1 MYFCYVDESGDTGLY
16 QQSSGKGLASKYFIM
31 SGLIVPSDNWKNSL
45 DYLKSFRRTLAAEA
59 FLPYDVEFHCS
70 ELVDAHKT
78 KAYTQVKIEDR
89 WKLISRFAEKIGE
102 FGSFSIINVVIN
114 KETSTLSPADYLTSA
129 VTRMYQLFD
138 DYLKT
143 KEANGIVFFDR
154 SSEKTIT
161 THVRKLLNTGSSGV
175 VIPGV
180 RIARIIEDPIAR
192 VSHESIFIQ
201 AADLIAYTLKEKEFG
216 EASRKKYNADRI
228 FINKLNQRV
237 HVAAGATTGISY
249 L

>member
-1 MYFCYVDESGDTGLY
+1 MYFCYVDESGDTGEYLNTA
-16 QQSSGKGLASKYFIM
+16 GKGLASSYFIL

-59 FLPYDVEFHCS
+59 YLPYDVEFHCS

-78 KAYTQVKIEDR
+78 KAYTQIKIEDR
-89 WKLISRFAEKIGE
+89 WKLIARFAEKIGS

-114 KETSTLSPADYLTSA
+114 KQTSGIAPADYLTSA
-129 VTRMYQLFD
+129 VTKIYQMFD
-138 DYLKT
+138 DFLKA
-143 KEANGIVFFDR
+143 KENNGIVFFDR
-154 SSEKTIT
+154 SSEKKIT

-180 RIARIIEDPIAR
+180 RIGRIIEDPIAR
-192 VSHESIFIQ
+192 ASHESVFIQ

-216 EASRKKYNADRI
+216 EGSRKKFNADRI
-228 FINKLNQRV
+228 FVNKLTERLY
-237 HVAAGATTGISY
+237 TPTGETSGVSFI
-249 L
+249 